1 MRRNPGVARR
11 QKGLSLIGMILMS
24 ALIMLV
30 ALLVMKVTPA
40 VIEYFAIVKDAKAV
54 VGSGEGLTV
63 TDVRTA
69 FMKRAQVDNI
79 DSITPADLDISKDG
93 SQIVISFA
101 YTKKISLFGPV
112 TLGIDFQG
120 STAPGGR

>member
-1 MRRNPGVARR
+1 MAIGHR
-11 QKGLSLIGMILMS
+11 QKGLSLIGMILIS

-54 VGSGEGLTV
+54 AGSAEGLTV
-63 TDVRTA
+63 SGVRGA
-69 FMKRAQVDNI
+69 FMKRAQVDDI
-79 DSITPADLDISKDG
+79 ESITPADLEISKDG
-93 SQIVISFA
+93 NQIVIAFA
-101 YTKKISLFGPV
+101 YTKKLPLFGPV
-112 TLGIDFQG
+112 SLTIDFQG

>member
-1 MRRNPGVARR
+1 MRCTAPGR
-11 QKGLSLIGMILMS
+11 QQGLSLIGMILIS
-24 ALIMLV
+24 ALVGLAAILIMQV
-30 ALLVMKVTPA
+30 APA
-40 VIEYFAIVKDAKAV
+40 VIEYFTIVKDAKAV
-54 VGSGEGLTV
+54 AGSGEGLTV
-63 TDVRTA
+63 VDVRTA

-93 SQIVISFA
+93 AQIVISFA

-112 TLGIDFQG
+112 SLGIDFQG